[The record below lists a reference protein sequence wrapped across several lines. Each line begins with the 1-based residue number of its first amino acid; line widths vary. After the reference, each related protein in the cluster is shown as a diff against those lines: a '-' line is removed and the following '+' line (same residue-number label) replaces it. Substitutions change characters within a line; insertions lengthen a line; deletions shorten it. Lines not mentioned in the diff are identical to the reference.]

1 MSGKAGLQRLCE
13 GTYNDNRC
21 RASASMVDVDKG
33 RFKYPD
39 LPAAWRTST
48 WTCNI
53 TSPEGNDMDKMVVDL
68 KRFAMKMAGN
78 PVEAR
83 MYLTTPMSDPNVDA
97 ELKANL
103 DLASVKTVVPMKDE
117 LKGNFTADVRMK
129 GRMSDVEK
137 ATLREVQGG
146 RLD

>member
-1 MSGKAGLQRLCE
+1 
-13 GTYNDNRC
+13 
-21 RASASMVDVDKG
+21 VDVDNG

-39 LPAAWRTST
+39 LPASVEDIYVDLK
-48 WTCNI
+48 I
-53 TSPEGNDMDKMVVDL
+53 TSPQGNDMDKMVVDL

-103 DLASVKTVVPMKDE
+103 DLASVKTVVPME
-117 LKGNFTADVRMK
+117 GGSAR
-129 GRMSDVEK
+129 
-137 ATLREVQGG
+137 ATSPPMCA
-146 RLD
+146 

>member
-1 MSGKAGLQRLCE
+1 VV
-13 GTYNDNRC
+13 
-21 RASASMVDVDKG
+21 VDVDKG

-39 LPAAWRTST
+39 LPSSVEDIYVDL
-48 WTCNI
+48 NI
-53 TSPEGNDMDKMVVDL
+53 NSPQGNDMDKMVVDL
-68 KRFAMKMAGN
+68 KRFAMKMANN

-103 DLASVKTVVPMKDE
+103 DLASVKTVVPMKED

-129 GRMSDVEK
+129 GRMSDVEHN
-137 ATLREVQGG
+137 ATTSSRRTVS
-146 RLD
+146 